1 MLSINTTFADLI
13 ELREKI
19 NNLCHFLFCAH
30 KTDWAPNIFGSKR
43 FKYDLEGVTIPHKK
57 TINTAIELLSSIK
70 WNDDFNEY
78 DCHGYVYKIYYE
90 PIQTILNKIIMHYTI
105 ASTVVPDTLWDID

>member
-1 MLSINTTFADLI
+1 MFKPTNLLV
-13 ELREKI
+13 LRQKI
-19 NNLCHFLFCAH
+19 NNLCHFLFCSH
-30 KTDWAPNIFGSKR
+30 KTDWAPFIFKTFIYRYSL
-43 FKYDLEGVTIPHKK
+43 DGVVICDEKL
-57 TINTAIELLSSIK
+57 IQTALELLSSIK

-105 ASTVVPDTLWDID
+105 ASTVIPDVYWDID